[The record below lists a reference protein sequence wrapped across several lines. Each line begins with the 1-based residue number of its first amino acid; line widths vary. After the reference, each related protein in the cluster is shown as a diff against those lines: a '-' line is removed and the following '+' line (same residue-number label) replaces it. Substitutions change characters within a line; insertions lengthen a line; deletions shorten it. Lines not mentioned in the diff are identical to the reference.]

1 MDSRT
6 PKNVTGRT
14 ARKGAGGGPDNVRGT
29 TRRAPGR
36 PVGKPADQRERLLD
50 AAIACFVRQ
59 GIAATSLRAIASEA
73 GVTPALLHYYFG
85 DKAQL
90 VDALVEERM
99 LPAFAAVRGRVAAAG
114 DDIAD
119 TVAAFVCGLTEVMKA
134 HPWWPQLWVREVL
147 CEGGALRDLLVTR
160 IAPQITRTI
169 ADRFA
174 AGQARGEMNADLDP
188 RLLMTSLIGLTLLP
202 AAGAPIWRPLLGP
215 RVGPPLTTTVS
226 PRYAAGQ
233 ARGEMSA
240 DLYPRRL
247 RTSLIVLT
255 LLPASGAPIWRTLF
269 DADDLGLDDVRR
281 HAIALLDR
289 GLELKGPGA

>member
-1 MDSRT
+1 MDSPP
-6 PKNVTGRT
+6 PKPGTKRRPERKAAHGRPP
-14 ARKGAGGGPDNVRGT
+14 ADKAVRP
-29 TRRAPGR
+29 RAPGR
-36 PVGKPADQRERLLD
+36 PVGKSADQRERLLD

-99 LPAFAAVRGRVAAAG
+99 LPAFAVVRGRVAAAG
-114 DDIAD
+114 DDVAD
-119 TVAAFVCGLTEVMKA
+119 TVAAFVCGVTEAMKA

-160 IAPQITRTI
+160 IAPEITRTI

-174 AGQARGEMNADLDP
+174 AAQARGEMNADLDP
-188 RLLMTSLIGLTLLP
+188 RLLMTSLVGLTLLP
-202 AAGAPIWRPLLGP
+202 AA
-215 RVGPPLTTTVS
+215 
-226 PRYAAGQ
+226 
-233 ARGEMSA
+233 
-240 DLYPRRL
+240 
-247 RTSLIVLT
+247 
-255 LLPASGAPIWRTLF
+255 GAPIWRTLF
-269 DADDLGLDDVRR
+269 DADDLGLDDVRS

-289 GLELKGPGA
+289 GLELKEPGA